1 MPTVD
6 ANLLVDDNGV
16 TRPLRVSDL
25 ADSLLGV
32 KLDALLAELVQK
44 VEPGQAVA
52 LDATTLAAL
61 ETIQVGN
68 QPADPATQT
77 TLEAVRLLLAGTP
90 AVAPSTAGDVAAT
103 LTPGRKTVA
112 VPGTAEAIRASLT
125 CKWVQ
130 VTALKTNTQQVNVGG
145 AGVLAAAGTSNGDP
159 LNAGESVT
167 YPVDN
172 ANKVFVDA
180 RVAGEGVSFTV
191 GS

>member
-25 ADSLLGV
+25 ADAVLGV

-52 LDATTLAAL
+52 LDAPTLAAL

-77 TLEAVRLLLAGTP
+77 TLEAVRLLLAGDACRRAEHRRRRRHRHSP
-90 AVAPSTAGDVAAT
+90 WAARRSPPGHGRSPSA
-103 LTPGRKTVA
+103 
-112 VPGTAEAIRASLT
+112 RASPASG
-125 CKWVQ
+125 CR
-130 VTALKTNTQQVNVGG
+130 
-145 AGVLAAAGTSNGDP
+145 SP
-159 LNAGESVT
+159 
-167 YPVDN
+167 
-172 ANKVFVDA
+172 
-180 RVAGEGVSFTV
+180 R
-191 GS
+191 